1 MDIIV
6 VSSRQGQTRRFSLQW
21 RSLWLWLPLGM
32 LMTGL
37 LSAAGMVGYWMA
49 DSGPSTLP
57 SNLVTAWAGQV
68 AEQRAALE
76 QTRGN
81 AAEDARALARRLARM
96 QAHMM
101 RLEAAGAR
109 LTEVAGLDE
118 GEFDFASAPAL
129 GGPEGAT
136 QSTETPTYAD
146 VFESLDTFERQLSDR
161 ERQLRVLEDLL
172 LASRLQQE
180 LRPSGWPVEA
190 GWISSLFGV
199 RTDPFTGRRAM
210 HEGMDFAAREGSDIY
225 SVGAGIVSHSGT
237 RSGYGKIVEI
247 NHGNGYV
254 TRYSH
259 NKTNLVKTG
268 DRVYKGQRLAQV
280 GNSGRSTGP
289 HLHFEVLYNGR
300 VVNPQKYIQAA
311 R

>member
-1 MDIIV
+1 M
-6 VSSRQGQTRRFSLQW
+6 
-21 RSLWLWLPLGM
+21 LGAAA
-32 LMTGL
+32 
-37 LSAAGMVGYWMA
+37 AAGYWA
-49 DSGPSTLP
+49 RGNATSELP
-57 SNLVTAWAGQV
+57 TELVTAWAQQV
-68 AEQRAALE
+68 ADQRLAL
-76 QTRGN
+76 QDTRN
-81 AAEDARALARRLARM
+81 QASEDARALARRLAQM
-96 QAHMM
+96 QAHVM

-118 GEFDFASAPAL
+118 GEFDFSSTPAV
-129 GGPEGAT
+129 GGPEGGMVPDDAPRYT
-136 QSTETPTYAD
+136 D
-146 VFESLDTFERQLSDR
+146 VFASLDAFERQLTDR

-210 HEGMDFAAREGSDIY
+210 HEGMDFAAREGSEIY
-225 SVGAGIVSHSGT
+225 SVGAGIVSFAG
-237 RSGYGKIVEI
+237 RRAGYGKIVEV

-259 NKTNLVKTG
+259 NKSNLVETG
-268 DRVYKGQRLAQV
+268 DRVFKGQRVALV